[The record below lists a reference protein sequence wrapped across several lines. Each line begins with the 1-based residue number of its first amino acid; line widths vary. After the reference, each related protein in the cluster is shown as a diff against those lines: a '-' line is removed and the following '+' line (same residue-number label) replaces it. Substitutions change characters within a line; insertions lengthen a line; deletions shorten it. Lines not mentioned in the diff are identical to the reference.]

1 MSHGWNGADPA
12 QVTDPGSYELGTE
25 FLANSDIQI
34 TAVRV
39 FEGAGPVNVTNRRG
53 RIWSTGG
60 SLLGSGAMATAL
72 PAGWTEYT
80 LDTPVNVTANTHI
93 VVSYTTGGNYAALNH
108 ALDSAVPSADG
119 LVTAVAAASGAHGN
133 GAFTTSPTTYPNTPS
148 SQNTFYGIDIEYAA
162 AGSLP
167 PIITGMTATAAGLAV
182 SAVVNATDHNG
193 NPLVGATYRVDWGD
207 GTVTSGSTG
216 TASHTYTTAGTYAVV
231 CTVTDAFGLT
241 STPKA
246 VPVTVFALAAGFD
259 AQGLTDQL
267 ASMASS
273 SGRFTAVAGHE
284 PASLPATGLSAAVWM
299 QGISPARKVS
309 GLSATAARV
318 EYRMRIYT
326 PMVTGD
332 MDSIDPNM
340 TSAASQMIGLL
351 SADFTFGG
359 EIFAA
364 DLLGAHGAPL
374 SAKADYY
381 RQGDQ
386 FYRIYDITV
395 PLVCDDVWA
404 QASGVGP

>member
-1 MSHGWNGADPA
+1 MSHGWNGADPTQA
-12 QVTDPGSYELGTE
+12 SDPGSYELGTE
-25 FLANSDIQI
+25 YVANSDIQI

-39 FEGAGPVNVTNRRG
+39 WEGATPGTVTNRRG

-60 SLLGSGAMATAL
+60 SLLGSGAMATSL
-72 PAGWTEYT
+72 PSGWTEYT
-80 LDTPVNVTANTHI
+80 LDSPVNVTASTHI
-93 VVSYTTGGNYAALNH
+93 VVSYTTGGDYGQLNH
-108 ALDSAVPSADG
+108 ALDSAVTSADG

-133 GAFTTSPTTYPNTPS
+133 GAFTTSPTTYPNTAS
-148 SQNTFYGIDIEYAA
+148 SQNTFYGIDIVYAA

-167 PIITGMTATAAGLAV
+167 PIITGMTASAAGLLV
-182 SAVVNATDHNG
+182 TAVVNATDHNG
-193 NPLVGATYRVDWGD
+193 NPLVGATYRFDWGD
-207 GTVTSGSTG
+207 GNVTSGSTG
-216 TASHTYTTAGTYAVV
+216 AASHTYATAGTYAVA
-231 CTVTDAFGLT
+231 CTVTDAFALT

-267 ASMASS
+267 ASMALST
-273 SGRFTAVAGHE
+273 GRFNDVAGHE
-284 PASLPATGLSAAVWM
+284 PASLPAAGMSAAVWM
-299 QGISPARKVS
+299 QGITPARKVS

-318 EYRMRIYT
+318 EYLMRIYT

-351 SADFTFGG
+351 SADFTFAG
-359 EIFAA
+359 EIFVV
-364 DLLGAHGAPL
+364 DLLGAHGTPL

-395 PLVCDDVWA
+395 PLVCDNVWA
-404 QASGVGP
+404 QASGV